1 MYALRPPLPAV
12 PGGEGVGVVS
22 AVGSNVTTVQQG
34 DWVIPATPSLGKS
47 GCMCTVIPQ
56 ISHLR
61 SLENSSC

>member
-1 MYALRPPLPAV
+1 MHFDLHCLLYQEER
-12 PGGEGVGVVS
+12 GVGVVS